1 MQKLMNSSSVDE
13 MAASQNVS
21 VHIKCPYPFQMHV
34 STSTECRKRGAEQC
48 CLCQHCVQHVQIWQ
62 LHPQT
67 DSSMQRGHSDFLPPQ
82 LLQWQTQHIQL
93 ERRGQRSRCTK
104 MFQAPTCTGY
114 ISPFLFQASLHVC
127 FHRVRLPNKPVCLC
141 AQRWRERSDT
151 NNAGEITKNTTV
163 TSKMKQYGPPCISFN
178 TVHVLAQPRTEWRV
192 MLPL

>member
-1 MQKLMNSSSVDE
+1 

-21 VHIKCPYPFQMHV
+21 VHTECPYPFQMHV

-48 CLCQHCVQHVQIWQ
+48 CLCQLCVQHVQIWQ

-67 DSSMQRGHSDFLPPQ
+67 DSSMQRGHSEHWQQPQ
-82 LLQWQTQHIQL
+82 LLQWQTQHVQL

-114 ISPFLFQASLHVC
+114 ISPFLFQASLPVC

-141 AQRWRERSDT
+141 AQRWREVWHTQCRRNYWKCHSY
-151 NNAGEITKNTTV
+151 IQ
-163 TSKMKQYGPPCISFN
+163 MKQYGPPCISFN